1 MGTGPHLS
9 LSVAMD
15 LVAGLE
21 HGELYLDYQPIL
33 DLTTGCVESTEALI
47 RWRHPTR
54 GVLAPAAFLPQA
66 QRSRLGPMITTF
78 VLHTVVEQWFRWR
91 DEGLRMRIAINVPPV
106 ELADQKLACE
116 LESLLTS
123 GFDPACLVVEVTERR
138 IDDVRVIAPTLE
150 RLRALGVRLS
160 IDDFGTGE
168 STLLRLQE
176 LEFDEIKIDR
186 AFTAGVSTSRAGRH
200 IVRFVT
206 ELSHE
211 LGMTVVAE
219 GIETERERQD
229 LTDVG
234 VDLLQG
240 YHVGRP
246 GPPAQLQATI
256 KV

>member
-1 MGTGPHLS
+1 MSTGPHLS
-9 LSVAMD
+9 LPAAMD

-21 HGELYLDYQPIL
+21 QGELFLDYQPLL
-33 DLTTGCVESTEALI
+33 DLRTDRIASVEALL

-54 GVLAPAAFLPQA
+54 GVLPPDAFLPQA
-66 QRSRLGPMITTF
+66 QRSRMGPIITTF
-78 VLHTVVEQWFRWR
+78 VLHAAVEQWLRWHR
-91 DEGLRMRIAINVPPV
+91 DGLTLRVAINVPPV
-106 ELADQKLACE
+106 ELSDLTLVCE
-116 LESLLTS
+116 LEDLLPT
-123 GFDPACLVVEVTERR
+123 GFDPRCLVVEVTERR
-138 IDDVRVIAPTLE
+138 IADVRVIAPALE

-186 AFTAGVSTSRAGRH
+186 AFTSGVATSRAGRC
-200 IVRFVT
+200 IVRFVA
-206 ELSHE
+206 ELAHE

-219 GIETERERQD
+219 GVETEDDSSALRD
-229 LTDVG
+229 LD

-246 GPPAQLQATI
+246 GAPQLLEGHATA
-256 KV
+256 